1 MDILFVYYRIIIDM
15 KKILTS
21 LVLMAISLFIS
32 NMTTA
37 QKTILIKCGKLLD
50 TKEGKVLENQF
61 VLLKGNTIVSISN
74 TASKADSII
83 DLSGYF
89 VMPGMIDAHT
99 HVLLQGDITSED
111 YDVQVL
117 RESIPY
123 RTLRASKSAE
133 KSILNGFTT
142 IRDLGTEGAGFAD
155 VDVKKAINKGVI
167 TGPRMQVATLAMNT
181 TGHYPLKA
189 SDYAWELKFPKGVI
203 EITGA
208 DEARRAVRQ
217 QIEQGADWIKI
228 YADRGYYRLADGSF
242 RSLPNFTTEEI
253 NAIGDETLRSRKKLA
268 AHAMT
273 RDGILAAIN
282 AGAIS
287 IEHGSGMDQDCM
299 KLMAEK
305 GIYWCPTLFVNE
317 YVAEGRAKLGS
328 PINLYFQQSIEA
340 TFKKAIKMGVK
351 LTYGTDIGG
360 YDWNL
365 PQATDFT
372 YFVKWGLTNIQ
383 AIQTATTTAA
393 ELLGMQGKLGEIKEG
408 AFADIIALKKDP
420 TKDINA
426 LQNVDWVMKDGKVY
440 KN

>member
-1 MDILFVYYRIIIDM
+1 MRKLIIG
-15 KKILTS
+15 L
-21 LVLMAISLFIS
+21 SLFFS
-32 NMTTA
+32 ATVSA
-37 QKTILIKCGKLLD
+37 QKTILIKCGMLLD
-50 TKEGKVLENQF
+50 SRTGIVSEKQNILI
-61 VLLKGNTIVSISN
+61 KGNQVVSVSN
-74 TASKADSII
+74 SVTSADSII
-83 DLSGYF
+83 DLSNYF
-89 VMPGMIDAHT
+89 VMPGLIDCHT

-117 RESIPY
+117 KESIPY
-123 RTLRASKSAE
+123 RTIRATKSAE
-133 KSILNGFTT
+133 KSLMNGFTT

-167 TGPRMQVATLAMNT
+167 SGPRMMVSTLAMNT

-242 RSLPNFTTEEI
+242 RSVPNFTSEEI
-253 NAIGDETLRSRKKLA
+253 KAIGDETITSRKKLA

-282 AGAIS
+282 AGATT
-287 IEHGSGMDQDCM
+287 IEHGSGMDEECM
-299 KLMAEK
+299 RVMAEK
-305 GIYWCPTLFVNE
+305 GIYWCPTIFVNE
-317 YVAEGRAKLGS
+317 YVAEGRAQLGS
-328 PINLYFQQSIEA
+328 PINLYFKQSIQA
-340 TFKKAIKMGVK
+340 TFKKAMKMGVK
-351 LTYGTDIGG
+351 LAYGTDIGG

-365 PQATDFT
+365 AQAKDFT
-372 YFVKWGLTNIQ
+372 YFVEWGLSPVQ

-393 ELLGMQGKLGEIKEG
+393 ELLGMQGKIGEIKAG
-408 AFADIIALKKDP
+408 SFADIIALKKDP
-420 TKDINA
+420 TKDISA

-440 KN
+440 KH

>member
-1 MDILFVYYRIIIDM
+1 M
-15 KKILTS
+15 KKILTAVV
-21 LVLMAISLFIS
+21 VLFSLFIM
-32 NMTTA
+32 NNATA
-37 QKTILIKCGKLLD
+37 QKSILIKCGKLLD
-50 TKEGKVLENQF
+50 TKSGTVLENQF
-61 VLLKGNTIVSISN
+61 VLLSGNTIVSVSK
-74 TASKADSII
+74 TASKADSVI

-117 RESIPY
+117 KESIPY

-181 TGHYPLKA
+181 TGHYPIKA
-189 SDYAWELKFPKGVI
+189 SDYAWELKLPKGVI

-253 NAIGDETLRSRKKLA
+253 NAIGDETLRSRKRLA

-287 IEHGSGMDQDCM
+287 IEHGSGMDEECM

-305 GIYWCPTLFVNE
+305 GVYWCPTLFVNE

-328 PINLYFQQSIEA
+328 PINLYFQQSIET

-351 LTYGTDIGG
+351 LAYGTDIGG

-365 PQATDFT
+365 PQAKDFS
-372 YFVKWGLTNIQ
+372 YFVKWGLTPIQ
-383 AIQTATTTAA
+383 AIQTATSTPAI
-393 ELLGMQGKLGEIKEG
+393 LLGMEGKIGEIKSG
-408 AFADIIALKKDP
+408 AFADIIALKTDP
-420 TKDINA
+420 TKYIDA
-426 LQNVDWVMKDGKVY
+426 LLNIDWVMKDGKVY
-440 KN
+440 KH

>member
-1 MDILFVYYRIIIDM
+1 MRKLIIGALLLFCV
-15 KKILTS
+15 
-21 LVLMAISLFIS
+21 
-32 NMTTA
+32 TTHA

-50 TKEGKVLENQF
+50 SKTGIVSEKQNILI
-61 VLLKGNTIVSISN
+61 KGNQVISVSNSV
-74 TASKADSII
+74 SVADSII
-83 DLSGYF
+83 DLSNYF
-89 VMPGMIDAHT
+89 VMPGLIDCHT

-117 RESIPY
+117 KESIPY
-123 RTLRASKSAE
+123 RTIRATKSAE
-133 KSILNGFTT
+133 RSLMNGFTT

-155 VDVKKAINKGVI
+155 VELKKAINKGVI
-167 TGPRMQVATLAMNT
+167 SGPRMIVSTLAMNT

-242 RSLPNFTTEEI
+242 RSVPNFTAEEI
-253 NAIGDETLRSRKKLA
+253 KAIGDETLTSRKKLA

-282 AGAIS
+282 AGATT
-287 IEHGSGMDQDCM
+287 IEHGSGMDEECM
-299 KLMAEK
+299 RVMAEK
-305 GIYWCPTLFVNE
+305 GIFWCPTLFVNE
-317 YVAEGRAKLGS
+317 YVAEGRAQLGS
-328 PINLYFQQSIEA
+328 PINLYFKQSIQA

-351 LTYGTDIGG
+351 LAYGTDIGG

-365 PQATDFT
+365 AQTKDFT
-372 YFVKWGLTNIQ
+372 YFVEWGLSPVQ

-393 ELLGMQGKLGEIKEG
+393 ELLGMQGKIGEIKEG
-408 AFADIIALKKDP
+408 SFADIIALKKDP

-426 LQNVDWVMKDGKVY
+426 LQNVEWVMKDGKVY
-440 KN
+440 KH

>member
-1 MDILFVYYRIIIDM
+1 M
-15 KKILTS
+15 KKILVAVFLIGS
-21 LVLMAISLFIS
+21 INSQ
-32 NMTTA
+32 A
-37 QKTILIKCGKLLD
+37 QKTILLKCGKVLD
-50 TKEGKVLENQF
+50 TKAGKVNEDQYI
-61 VLLKGNTIVSISN
+61 LLKGNTIV
-74 TASKADSII
+74 AVGPKAVKADTTI
-83 DLSGYF
+83 DLSNYF

-111 YDVQVL
+111 YDVQIL
-117 RESIPY
+117 KESIPY

-133 KSILNGFTT
+133 QSILNGFTT

-181 TGHYPLKA
+181 TGHYPIKA
-189 SDYAWELKFPKGVI
+189 ADYAWEIKLPKGVI

-208 DEARRAVRQ
+208 DEARKAVRQ

-242 RSLPNFTTEEI
+242 RSLPNFTIEEI

-287 IEHGSGMDQDCM
+287 IEHGSGMDEECM
-299 KLMAEK
+299 KLMVAK
-305 GIYWCPTLFVNE
+305 GIYWCPTLFVND

-328 PINLYFQQSIEA
+328 PINLYFQQSMEA
-340 TFKKAIKMGVK
+340 TFKKAIQMGVK

-360 YDWNL
+360 YDWSL
-365 PQATDFT
+365 PQAKDFT
-372 YFVKWGLTNIQ
+372 YFVQWGLTPIQ

-393 ELLGMQGKLGEIKEG
+393 ELLGMQDKIGSIQAG

-420 TKDINA
+420 TKDISA
-426 LQNVDWVMKDGKVY
+426 LQNIDWIMKDGKLY
-440 KN
+440 KH